1 MTTTYIITFYAVI
14 GILILASFLAG
25 YLFSRQKFPQIKSKN
40 ARNRY
45 KH

>member
-25 YLFSRQKFPQIKSKN
+25 YLLARQKFPQSKS
-40 ARNRY
+40 RNG
-45 KH
+45 